1 VRRIHRPWAL
11 RPTIRVSVLDPKF
24 LLLAPSLQLVTE
36 FDPYT
41 VIIFSSII
49 YVNVQRN
56 DPEVIIGEQLV
67 Y

>member
-1 VRRIHRPWAL
+1 
-11 RPTIRVSVLDPKF
+11 VSVLDPKF
-24 LLLAPSLQLVTE
+24 LLSAPSLQLGTE